1 MRGLIGHRPFLGSS
15 QLQNRAGLGQC
26 SGSCRVAA
34 IPCPQAQQQR
44 LRLHAAAVD
53 AEVQQQAEA
62 ATQLEAD
69 VTQHSAAAA
78 GSHESEQPSS
88 TGSADTAAA
97 AGSSSDGENARAAAE
112 LARRIA
118 AEVARRRNFAI
129 ISHPDAGKTTMT
141 EKLLLYGGAIH
152 EAGEVKARANA
163 RSATS
168 DFMAL
173 EKQRGISISSTAMT
187 WQYQG
192 SCLNLLDTPGHQDFS
207 EDTYRTL
214 AAADNAV
221 LLVDGAKGIEPQT
234 RKLFAVARL
243 RGLPVFTFVNKMDRP
258 ALNGFEIIEQL
269 EKEFG
274 LQSYPVT
281 WPIGSGDRFCGVY
294 HRPSNKVLLYAKAGR
309 GKAAASEQYELGDP
323 ALAGIIE
330 ADLLEQLMEEVE
342 LLQILG
348 DEPSAEEIASG
359 AVTPMYFGSA
369 FNNFGVDLFLQSFIS
384 LAVPP
389 RPAKAKGNP
398 AVLAALEP
406 SEDSSSSNGSSGSKA
421 AGSTS
426 IEGTVSPE
434 STHFSGLVF
443 KLQANMDPKHR
454 DKVAFVRVVSGKFD
468 KGMKVKVAR
477 TGRVVSLS
485 RPQQMFA
492 QSRATV
498 QEGFAGD
505 VIGLTN
511 PGAFA
516 IGDTIYAGPELSF
529 PPIPSFSPELFAYL
543 RCAPNQKKAFAK
555 GVEGLLGEGAVQVLY
570 STDEYITDPILAAVG
585 QLQFEVVQY
594 RMKDEYGV
602 DTSLEPLSF
611 CVARWVLG
619 GWPAVERAGRMF
631 NTTVVKDAYGRPVLL
646 FRNEFAF
653 NQVIAEQG
661 EKLGELSAFA
671 LPPDS

>member
-1 MRGLIGHRPFLGSS
+1 MPSTGR
-15 QLQNRAGLGQC
+15 C
-26 SGSCRVAA
+26 SGMRAHETHALHSPSPSV
-34 IPCPQAQQQR
+34 
-44 LRLHAAAVD
+44 LRSRIVRP
-53 AEVQQQAEA
+53 VRPRWRQCGR
-62 ATQLEAD
+62 
-69 VTQHSAAAA
+69 AAAA
-78 GSHESEQPSS
+78 AAQPETAQAPDATVPDISS
-88 TGSADTAAA
+88 QAST
-97 AGSSSDGENARAAAE
+97 SSSARDAEREAAN
-112 LARRIA
+112 LAARIA

-152 EAGEVKARANA
+152 EAGEVKARANG

-168 DFMAL
+168 DWMEL
-173 EKQRGISISSTAMT
+173 EKARGISITSTAMT
-187 WQYQG
+187 WQYDGIQ
-192 SCLNLLDTPGHQDFS
+192 LNLLDTPGHQDFS

-214 AAADNAV
+214 AAADNA
-221 LLVDGAKGIEPQT
+221 LMLVDGAKGIEPQT

-269 EKEFG
+269 EKEFN

-281 WPIGSGDRFCGVY
+281 WPVGSGDRFCGIY
-294 HRPSNKVLLYAKAGR
+294 HRPSHQVHLYTKGGR
-309 GKAAASEQYELGDP
+309 GKGASSSVYDVDHP
-323 ALAGIIE
+323 ALKDLME
-330 ADLLEQLMEEVE
+330 PDLLEQLHEEVE
-342 LLQILG
+342 LLQIF
-348 DEPSAEEIASG
+348 DEPSSDDILLG
-359 AVTPMYFGSA
+359 RVTPMFFGSA
-369 FNNFGVDLFLQSFIS
+369 FNNFGVDLFLQSFIGM
-384 LAVPP
+384 AAKPG
-389 RPAKAKGNP
+389 PALAKGNA
-398 AVLAALEP
+398 AVLQALEAANR
-406 SEDSSSSNGSSGSKA
+406 SSSNGSSGSSSG
-421 AGSTS
+421 GSTGSSS
-426 IEGTVSPE
+426 IEGQVPPDSP
-434 STHFSGLVF
+434 HFSGLVF

-454 DKVAFVRVVSGKFD
+454 DKVAFVRVVSGKFE

-498 QEGFAGD
+498 QEGYAGD

-516 IGDTIYAGPELSF
+516 IGDTLYAGPELKF
-529 PPIPSFSPELFAYL
+529 PPIPSFSPELFSYM
-543 RCAPNQKKAFAK
+543 RCAPNQKKAFSK

-602 DTSLEPLSF
+602 DTTLDPLGFSI
-611 CVARWVLG
+611 ARWVVG
-619 GWPAVERAGRMF
+619 GWDKVKAAGRMF
-631 NTTVVKDAYGRPVLL
+631 NTQVVKDAHGRPVLL
-646 FRNEFAF
+646 FRNEFSF

-661 EKLGELSAFA
+661 DKLGELSAYA
-671 LPPDS
+671 LPPDN